1 MNVHDEDRPVC
12 VTGLGKCVQVA
23 EVEPGIPERETKVSA
38 GVMVGHTCSSA
49 LPRRTERSAYIRP
62 QAVSELLVRDELEQ
76 AAVRVAEVHAGAL
89 APGAAA
95 RHRPK
100 LDLDAMRFEVFCSPG
115 DRPGPHEAKVTT
127 AGRHRNPRERLR
139 FAASGAVHI
148 QLLAAEAI
156 HRDTVLVTDQL
167 GGQYIP
173 VEGVRA
179 SAIGDVDNPVVEVEL
194 DE

>member
-1 MNVHDEDRPVC
+1 MRTGRRSRAVHPR
-12 VTGLGKCVQVA
+12 
-23 EVEPGIPERETKVSA
+23 A
-38 GVMVGHTCSSA
+38 GNQSQRRSNGGTYLLLSPA
-49 LPRRTERSAYIRP
+49 WRTERSAYIRP

-139 FAASGAVHI
+139 VAASGAVHI

-194 DE
+194 DETER